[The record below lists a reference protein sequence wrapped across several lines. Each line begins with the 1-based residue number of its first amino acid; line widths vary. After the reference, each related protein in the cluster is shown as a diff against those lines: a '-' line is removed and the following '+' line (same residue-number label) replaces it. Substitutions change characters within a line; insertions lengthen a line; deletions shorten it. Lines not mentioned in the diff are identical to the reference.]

1 MECTSGSSGPSWSGV
16 LSGTAPTT
24 RSAIQCGCAVRSCVQ
39 MSPGTADRDLDVD
52 ENYTGGAAKGDCTF
66 FAIEAPS
73 EAPAVDEQAPV
84 HEICMPRTLRQSW
97 WNCARRRGSNM
108 LKWTRSPAIRFPL
121 LWALL
126 QSHGLTAEDRQDGL
140 LGQRRRTG
148 EGQEDGDY
156 QARPCLEADGA
167 GSLNDAGGRT
177 PTGSGGLH
185 GEESTAQC
193 RERGA
198 RQDQEQE
205 APSQKVQGPGP
216 RNSSGHRKTTFEVAG
231 TEALGP
237 GREGMPTSSRTPTA
251 QSQSSRLVVDMP
263 VAWGTLGNTGNASL
277 SIKGAGSSKSPEAD
291 GQEGRGVSSIS
302 ASTKVPSG
310 AGRFGSDHQ
319 PHRQAEVATH
329 KKHNKHETSTGDNL
343 NQKDAAD
350 LKTSGPIKDPMH
362 ADTQVGKEKV
372 DEDKKTRR
380 PSGLRTARRS
390 KTPNRDNK
398 PEPELYELS
407 SHSSK
412 GNDEDMTVVE

>member
-1 MECTSGSSGPSWSGV
+1 MPQSSIDVSVRDWASQSSDHEV
-16 LSGTAPTT
+16 ES
-24 RSAIQCGCAVRSCVQ
+24 VRSCLQ
-39 MSPGTADRDLDVD
+39 MSPGTADCDFDVD
-52 ENYTGGAAKGDCTF
+52 ENYTGGAAKGDGAAKGGCAF
-66 FAIEAPS
+66 FAIKAPS

-156 QARPCLEADGA
+156 QVRPCLEADGA
-167 GSLNDAGGRT
+167 GSLNDAGDRT

-205 APSQKVQGPGP
+205 VPSQKVQGSGP
-216 RNSSGHRKTTFEVAG
+216 RNPSGHRKTTFEVAG

-237 GREGMPTSSRTPTA
+237 GSEGMSTSSGTPTV

-263 VAWGTLGNTGNASL
+263 VVWGTLGKTGNASERL
-277 SIKGAGSSKSPEAD
+277 IIKGTGSSTSPPAPRSRPEQ
-291 GQEGRGVSSIS
+291 GNLEVTINRIG
-302 ASTKVPSG
+302 KP
-310 AGRFGSDHQ
+310 
-319 PHRQAEVATH
+319 EVATH

-350 LKTSGPIKDPMH
+350 LKTSGPIKDPKH
-362 ADTQVGKEKV
+362 ADTQGRRRSTR
-372 DEDKKTRR
+372 TRR
-380 PSGLRTARRS
+380 RGVHRACGQPEGPRRPTETTSRNRSCTNSAHTAARGTTRT
-390 KTPNRDNK
+390 
-398 PEPELYELS
+398 
-407 SHSSK
+407 
-412 GNDEDMTVVE
+412 